1 MKSVLLVLLSAGF
14 FLMTSCSHDVA
25 QASWIPVVTGPPMPP
40 VSEQDVLLMDDYP
53 IGEYVS
59 VGRLEPVSA
68 SQKHPLQNEENVRFL
83 KQKAAAMGGNTV
95 VVKENPLKFKSGKGG
110 GSKIDV
116 IYVREEVGT
125 HGGEDWSG
133 DAVPLN
139 EDLLKIY

>member
-1 MKSVLLVLLSAGF
+1 
-14 FLMTSCSHDVA
+14 
-25 QASWIPVVTGPPMPP
+25 MPP
-40 VSEQDVLLMDDYP
+40 VSEQEVLMMDDYP

-59 VGRLEPVSA
+59 IGRLEPVSA
-68 SQKHPLQNEENVRFL
+68 QQKHPFQSEDAVRIL

-95 VVKENPLKFKSGKGG
+95 VVRENPLKFKSGKGFAN
-110 GSKIDV
+110 KIDV

-125 HGGEDWSG
+125 HGGEDWTG